1 MNGENLAT
9 ATSGIRSELLRFV
22 SGYSILGIVAFSA
35 LVPWFVANFLG
46 WPHNSGALTASENIR
61 IFWSLAA
68 SIAPVA
74 TFAGSYLVTREAYY
88 GTLRRTVVAAGMA
101 NVVTSKYAAA
111 VMVGVGTVI
120 TGLAVWGGTVA
131 FSLPPDVAPQLLAP
145 DSLGLLPGV
154 LVASAIAAVWGCSL
168 GWIFQHYYATTILT
182 LVIPLAVELPLLA
195 NAPDMARWLPS
206 GALAGIASVPFEGLL
221 EPVPAFFVSLG
232 WLTVAGLGAVWSLRR
247 KEL

>member
-1 MNGENLAT
+1 MSSGAF
-9 ATSGIRSELLRFV
+9 AAVISGIRSELLRYV

-46 WPHNSGALTASENIR
+46 WPDSSGALSVSDNIQ
-61 IFWSLAA
+61 IFRSLAA

-101 NVVTSKYAAA
+101 NVVAAKYVAA
-111 VMVGVGTVI
+111 VIVGIGTLLA
-120 TGLAVWGGTVA
+120 GLVAWGGTIA
-131 FSLPPDVAPQLLAP
+131 FSLPPDVVPRLLAP

-154 LVASAIAAVWGCSL
+154 VVASAIAAVWGCSL
-168 GWIFQHYYATTILT
+168 GWIFQHYYATTIIT

-232 WLTVAGLGAVWSLRR
+232 WLLVAGLCAEWSLRR

>member
-1 MNGENLAT
+1 MSSGAF
-9 ATSGIRSELLRFV
+9 AAVTSGVRSELLRFV

-46 WPHNSGALTASENIR
+46 WPDSSGALSVSDNIQ

-101 NVVTSKYAAA
+101 NVMAAKYVAA
-111 VMVGVGTVI
+111 VIVGIGTLL
-120 TGLAVWGGTVA
+120 TGLVAWGGTIA

-145 DSLGLLPGV
+145 DSLGQLPGV
-154 LVASAIAAVWGCSL
+154 VVASAVAAVWGCSL
-168 GWIFQHYYATTILT
+168 GWIFQHYYATTIIT

-232 WLTVAGLGAVWSLRR
+232 WLLVAGLCAGWSLRR

>member
-1 MNGENLAT
+1 MSSGAF
-9 ATSGIRSELLRFV
+9 AAVISGIRSELLRYV

-46 WPHNSGALTASENIR
+46 WPDSSGALSVSDNIQ

-101 NVVTSKYAAA
+101 NVMAAKYVAA
-111 VMVGVGTVI
+111 VIVGIGTLL
-120 TGLAVWGGTVA
+120 TGLVAWGGTIA
-131 FSLPPDVAPQLLAP
+131 FSLPPDVVPRLLAP

-154 LVASAIAAVWGCSL
+154 VVASAVAAVWGCSL
-168 GWIFQHYYATTILT
+168 GWIFQHYYATTIIT

-232 WLTVAGLGAVWSLRR
+232 WLLAVGLCAAWSLRR